1 MSSALICTA
10 FVGRFKGRGGNGNGE
25 GLNRVGEVK
34 NDKKQEGDV
43 GPRET
48 HLGLLTNTYQSKA
61 PTTTR
66 ETGRRALSSGV
77 G

>member
-1 MSSALICTA
+1 MSSALICTE
-10 FVGRFKGRGGNGNGE
+10 FVGRFKGRDGNGE

-48 HLGLLTNTYQSKA
+48 HLGLLTNTYQS
-61 PTTTR
+61 
-66 ETGRRALSSGV
+66 
-77 G
+77 